1 LYIVNEELSPLEK
14 VLDRL
19 KDYTVRKDEYRA
31 RCPAHNGNSDDSL
44 SIKESEDGRALLRCH
59 ANCEIEDI
67 LEALDLS
74 TTDLFVKG
82 NGHSSPGAAKKA
94 RKATGSGNKK
104 HKILTTDELP
114 DGTYWEFTSP
124 AGEVLYLQRHKR
136 EYYRKVGED
145 RWVTYRGVLDD
156 IAQVLYRLPE
166 LIDGVRSGKTVY
178 HLEGPKDVETA
189 RGRLGVVATT
199 SGSTSSWR
207 PEFRAHYTGADVVVI
222 SDNDAPGRKY
232 ADTVARDLL
241 RVARSVKVVEPP
253 GLDEGGDLTDWVDAG
268 HTPEEFFALV
278 EESPAYGPEEE
289 VPWPEPVPL
298 EIKLPSVQPLDELMV
313 PEPLREWVLDT
324 SRRMDNAPPDFAA
337 AAAIV
342 VAGALVGRKVGVRPK
357 RNDDWT
363 VIPNLW
369 GGLVG
374 LPASMKTPTLNQV
387 LGPVKRLAA
396 EARERHEE
404 VLKEHELD
412 MMVVSAEK
420 AALKKELEVTAK
432 KVVSASA
439 SRGDLDGI
447 RADLEDLEEP
457 DPPTPRRYTTNDTS
471 IEKMAELLMD
481 NPDGLLLY
489 RDELTGWLR
498 SLDKAGHEAARA
510 FYLEGWNGDG
520 SHEVDRIGRGSLF
533 VKALCVSVLGGIQ
546 PGPLSSYV
554 EGAFD
559 DGESADG
566 LLQRLQVLVYPD
578 RGRFEPTDLSP
589 DLDARDQA
597 HNVFKGLADLDVE
610 KFVGHALGES
620 EEVPYLNFGNGAQE
634 VFNDWRAAFE
644 GEVVAGDYPAALES
658 HFMKFRS
665 LFASLALVFEAIDFV
680 GGVEGAGV
688 VISKVN
694 AMRAYAWC
702 EYLRSHAVRIYSPM
716 LDTAEKRAAILLE
729 RIHRGDVDDGVK
741 TRDIW
746 RRGWSRLGTAG
757 DLAEAIALLEG
768 LGWVRRE
775 EVKPN
780 DGGRPSEILRL
791 HPELRE

>member
-1 LYIVNEELSPLEK
+1 VYDGLSPVEK

-19 KDYTVRKDEYRA
+19 TDYTVRKDEYRA
-31 RCPAHNGNSDDSL
+31 RCPAHNGNSNDSL
-44 SIKESEDGRALLRCH
+44 SIKEGDDGRALLICH
-59 ANCEIEDI
+59 AHCEIEDI
-67 LEALDLS
+67 LEALDLGMI
-74 TTDLFVKG
+74 DLFVKD
-82 NGHSSPGAAKKA
+82 NAHRSPGTARKA
-94 RKATGSGNKK
+94 RKATGSGDEK
-104 HKILTTDELP
+104 HKILTTDGLP

-124 AGEVLYLQRHKR
+124 AGEVLYVQRHKR

-166 LIDGVRSGKTVY
+166 LIDGVRAGKTVY

-189 RGRLGVVATT
+189 RKRLGVVATT

-207 PEFRAHYTGADVVVI
+207 PEFRTHYTGADVVVI
-222 SDNDAPGRKY
+222 PDSDAPGRKY

-241 RVARSVKVVEPP
+241 RVARSVKVVELP

-268 HTPEEFFALV
+268 HTSEEFFALV

-337 AAAIV
+337 AAAMV
-342 VAGALVGRKVGVRPK
+342 VAGALLGRKVGVRPK

-387 LGPVKRLAA
+387 LRPVKRLAA
-396 EARERHEE
+396 EARERHE
-404 VLKEHELD
+404 VTLKEHELD
-412 MMVVSAEK
+412 MMVLTAERT
-420 AALKKELEVTAK
+420 ALKKKLEATAK
-432 KVVSASA
+432 KVVSDDA

-589 DLDARDQA
+589 DLDARDRA
-597 HNVFKGLADLDVE
+597 HNVFKGLAELDVE
-610 KFVGHALGES
+610 KFVGHALGEF

-658 HFMKFRS
+658 HFLKYRS

-680 GGVEGAGV
+680 GGVEGAGA

-716 LDTAEKRAAILLE
+716 LETPERRAEVLLK
-729 RIHRGDVDDGVK
+729 RIHRGDVEDGAK

-746 RRGWSRLGTAG
+746 RRGWSRLGTAD
-757 DLAEAIALLEG
+757 DLAEAIAVLEG
-768 LGWVRRE
+768 PGWVRRE

-780 DGGRPSEILRL
+780 NGGRPSEILRL
-791 HPELRE
+791 HPGLRE

>member
-1 LYIVNEELSPLEK
+1 VHEELSPVEK
-14 VLDRL
+14 VLERL
-19 KDYTVRKDEYRA
+19 KDYKVRKDEYRA

-44 SIKESEDGRALLRCH
+44 SIKEGDDGCALLICH
-59 ANCEIEDI
+59 AHCEIEDI
-67 LEALDLS
+67 LEVLDLS
-74 TTDLFVKG
+74 MTDLFVKG
-82 NGHSSPGAAKKA
+82 KGHSSSGTAKKA
-94 RKATGSGNKK
+94 AGPGDKK

-124 AGEVLYLQRHKR
+124 AGEVLYIQRHKR
-136 EYYRKVGED
+136 EYHRKVGED

-166 LIDGVRSGKTVY
+166 LIDGVRAGKTVY

-222 SDNDAPGRKY
+222 PDNDTPGHKY

-241 RVARSVKVVEPP
+241 RVARSVKVVELP
-253 GLDEGGDLTDWVDAG
+253 GLEEGGDLTDWLDAG
-268 HTPEEFFALV
+268 HTSEEFLALV

-289 VPWPEPVPL
+289 EPWPEPVPL
-298 EIKLPSVQPLDELMV
+298 EMKLPSVRALDALMV

-324 SRRMDNAPPDFAA
+324 SRRMDNAPLDFAA

-342 VAGALVGRKVGVRPK
+342 VAGALLGRKVGVRPK

-387 LGPVKRLAA
+387 LRPVKQLAA

-412 MMVVSAEK
+412 MMVVSAER

-489 RDELTGWLR
+489 RDELTGWLQ

-510 FYLEGWNGDG
+510 FYLEAWNGDG

-533 VKALCVSVLGGIQ
+533 VKAVCVSILGGIQ
-546 PGPLSSYV
+546 PAV
-554 EGAFD
+554 
-559 DGESADG
+559 
-566 LLQRLQVLVYPD
+566 
-578 RGRFEPTDLSP
+578 
-589 DLDARDQA
+589 
-597 HNVFKGLADLDVE
+597 
-610 KFVGHALGES
+610 
-620 EEVPYLNFGNGAQE
+620 
-634 VFNDWRAAFE
+634 
-644 GEVVAGDYPAALES
+644 
-658 HFMKFRS
+658 
-665 LFASLALVFEAIDFV
+665 
-680 GGVEGAGV
+680 
-688 VISKVN
+688 
-694 AMRAYAWC
+694 
-702 EYLRSHAVRIYSPM
+702 RSHPTSRAPSTTARAPTVSSSASRFSCIPTAVALTRRTSPP
-716 LDTAEKRAAILLE
+716 TSTPERAP
-729 RIHRGDVDDGVK
+729 
-741 TRDIW
+741 TRSSRIW
-746 RRGWSRLGTAG
+746 RTSTSRSSSVARPERL
-757 DLAEAIALLEG
+757 
-768 LGWVRRE
+768 RRC
-775 EVKPN
+775 PTSTSTTRPRRSSTT
-780 DGGRPSEILRL
+780 GGPPSRARSSPETTRRPSRAIS
-791 HPELRE
+791 

>member
-1 LYIVNEELSPLEK
+1 VTDQLSPVEK

-19 KDYTVRKDEYRA
+19 EDYKEHRGEFRA
-31 RCPAHNGNSDDSL
+31 RCPAHNGYSANSL
-44 SIKESEDGRALLRCH
+44 SIKEGDDGRALLICH
-59 ANCEIEDI
+59 AHCEIEAI

-74 TTDLFVKG
+74 MTDLFVHG

-94 RKATGSGNKK
+94 KKATGSGDEK
-104 HKILTTDELP
+104 HKVLTTDELP

-124 AGEVLYLQRHKR
+124 AGEVLYIQRHKR

-145 RWVTYRGVLDD
+145 RWVTYKGVLDD

-166 LIDGVRSGKTVY
+166 LIDGVRSDKTVY

-189 RGRLGVVATT
+189 RKRLGVVATT

-222 SDNDAPGRKY
+222 PDNDAPGRKY
-232 ADTVARDLL
+232 ADMVARDLR
-241 RVARSVKVVEPP
+241 RVARSVKVVELP
-253 GLDEGGDLTDWVDAG
+253 GLEQGGDLTHWLDAG
-268 HTPEEFFALV
+268 RTPEEFFALV
-278 EESPAYGPEEE
+278 EEWPAYGPEEE
-289 VPWPEPVPL
+289 EPWPEPVPL
-298 EIKLPSVQPLDELMV
+298 EIKLPSVRPLDKLMV

-342 VAGALVGRKVGVRPK
+342 VAGALLGRKVGVRPK

-387 LGPVKRLAA
+387 LRPVKRLAA

-404 VLKEHELD
+404 ALKEHELN
-412 MMVVSAEK
+412 MMVVSAER
-420 AALKKELEVTAK
+420 AALKKKLEATAK

-439 SRGDLDGI
+439 SRGDLDEI
-447 RADLEDLEEP
+447 RADLEGLEEP

-471 IEKMAELLMD
+471 IEKMAELLID

-498 SLDKAGHEAARA
+498 SLDKAGHEPARA
-510 FYLEGWNGDG
+510 FYLEGWSGDG
-520 SHEVDRIGRGSLF
+520 SHEVDRIGRGSQF
-533 VKALCVSVLGGIQ
+533 VKAVCVSILGGIQ

-566 LLQRLQVLVYPD
+566 LLQRLQIFVYPD
-578 RGRFEPTDLSP
+578 RGRFDPTDLSP
-589 DLDARDQA
+589 DLDARDRA
-597 HNVFKGLADLDVE
+597 YKVFKELADLDVE
-610 KFVGHALGES
+610 EFVGHAPGEA
-620 EEVPYLNFGNGAQE
+620 EEVPYLNFDDGAQE
-634 VFNDWRAAFE
+634 VFNNWRATFE
-644 GEVVAGDYPAALES
+644 GEIVAGDYPAALES
-658 HFMKFRS
+658 HFMKYRS
-665 LFASLALVFEAIDFV
+665 LFASLALVFEAIEFV
-680 GGVEGAGV
+680 DGVEGAGV
-688 VISKVN
+688 AITNRN
-694 AMRAYAWC
+694 AARAYAWC
-702 EYLRSHAVRIYSPM
+702 EYLRLHAVRIYSPM
-716 LDTAEKRAAILLE
+716 LDTPERRAEVLLK
-729 RIHRGDVDDGVK
+729 RIHRGDVEDGAK

-757 DLAEAIALLEG
+757 DLAEAIAVLEG

-791 HPELRE
+791 HPEFRE

>member
-1 LYIVNEELSPLEK
+1 VHDELSPVEK
-14 VLDRL
+14 VLERL
-19 KDYTVRKDEYRA
+19 KDYKVRKDEYRA

-44 SIKESEDGRALLRCH
+44 SIKEGDDGRALLTCH
-59 ANCEIEDI
+59 AHCEIGDI
-67 LEALDLS
+67 LDALDLS
-74 TTDLFVKG
+74 VTDLFVKG
-82 NGHSSPGAAKKA
+82 KGHSSPGAAKKA
-94 RKATGSGNKK
+94 KKATGSGDEKY
-104 HKILTTDELP
+104 KILTTGELP
-114 DGTYWEFTSP
+114 DGTYWEFISP
-124 AGEVLYLQRHKR
+124 AGEVLYIQRHKH

-156 IAQVLYRLPE
+156 IAQVLYGLPE
-166 LIDGVRSGKTVY
+166 LIDGVRAGKTVY
-178 HLEGPKDVETA
+178 HVEGPKDVETA
-189 RGRLGVVATT
+189 RKRLGVVATT

-207 PEFRAHYTGADVVVI
+207 PEFLAHYTGADVVVVP
-222 SDNDAPGRKY
+222 DNDDPGRKY
-232 ADTVARDLL
+232 AEAVARDLL
-241 RVARSVKVVEPP
+241 RAARSVKVVELP
-253 GLDEGGDLTDWVDAG
+253 GLDKGGDLTDWLDAG
-268 HTPEEFFALV
+268 HTQDEFFALV

-289 VPWPEPVPL
+289 EPWSEPVPL
-298 EIKLPSVQPLDELMV
+298 EIKLPSIRPLDELMV

-342 VAGALVGRKVGVRPK
+342 VAGALLGRKVGIRPK

-363 VIPNLW
+363 VLPNLW

-387 LGPVKRLAA
+387 LRPVKRLAA

-404 VLKEHELD
+404 ALKEHELD
-412 MMVVSAEK
+412 MMVVSAER
-420 AALKKELEVTAK
+420 AALKKELEATAK

-439 SRGDLDGI
+439 SRGDLNGI

-457 DPPTPRRYTTNDTS
+457 DHPTPRRYTTNDTS

-510 FYLEGWNGDG
+510 FYLEAWNGDG

-533 VKALCVSVLGGIQ
+533 VKAVCVSILGGIQ

-578 RGRFEPTDLSP
+578 RGRFDPTDLSP
-589 DLDARDQA
+589 DLDARDRA
-597 HNVFKGLADLDVE
+597 YKVFKELADLDVE
-610 KFVGHALGES
+610 EFVGHAPGEA
-620 EEVPYLNFGNGAQE
+620 EEVPYLNFDDRAQE

-644 GEVVAGDYPAALES
+644 GEIVAGDYPAALES
-658 HFMKFRS
+658 HFMKYRS

-680 GGVEGAGV
+680 DGVEGAGV
-688 VISKVN
+688 AITKMN
-694 AMRAYAWC
+694 AVRAYVWC

-716 LDTAEKRAAILLE
+716 LDTPERRAEVLLK
-729 RIHRGDVDDGVK
+729 RIHRGDVEDGAK

-757 DLAEAIALLEG
+757 DLAEAIAVLEG

-775 EVKPN
+775 EIKPN
-780 DGGRPSEILRL
+780 EGGRPSEILRL

>member
-1 LYIVNEELSPLEK
+1 MREG
-14 VLDRL
+14 D
-19 KDYTVRKDEYRA
+19 
-31 RCPAHNGNSDDSL
+31 
-44 SIKESEDGRALLRCH
+44 DGRALLICH
-59 ANCEIEDI
+59 AHCEIEDI

-74 TTDLFVKG
+74 MTDLFVKD

-94 RKATGSGNKK
+94 KKATGSGDKK
-104 HKILTTDELP
+104 HKILTTHELP
-114 DGTYWEFTSP
+114 DDTYWEFTSP

-178 HLEGPKDVETA
+178 HVEGPKDVETA

-222 SDNDAPGRKY
+222 PDNDAPGRKY

-253 GLDEGGDLTDWVDAG
+253 GLDEGGDLTDWVNAG

-298 EIKLPSVQPLDELMV
+298 EIKLPSVRPLNELMV

>member
-1 LYIVNEELSPLEK
+1 VNEELSPVEK

-19 KDYTVRKDEYRA
+19 EDYTVRKDEYRA

-44 SIKESEDGRALLRCH
+44 SIKEGDDGRALLTCH

-67 LEALDLS
+67 LEALDLGMA
-74 TTDLFVKG
+74 DLFVKG
-82 NGHSSPGAAKKA
+82 NAHSSPGAAKKA
-94 RKATGSGNKK
+94 KKATRSSDKK
-104 HKILTTDELP
+104 HKILTTDGLP

-124 AGEVLYLQRHKR
+124 AGEVLYIQRHKR

-145 RWVTYRGVLDD
+145 RWVTYKGVLDD
-156 IAQVLYRLPE
+156 ITQVLYRLPE
-166 LIDGVRSGKTVY
+166 LIDGVRSGKTIY

-189 RGRLGVVATT
+189 RERLGVVATT

-207 PEFRAHYTGADVVVI
+207 PEFRAHYTGAEVVVI
-222 SDNDAPGRKY
+222 PDNDAPGRKY
-232 ADTVARDLL
+232 ADTVARDILQ
-241 RVARSVKVVEPP
+241 VARSVKVVHLE
-253 GLDEGGDLTDWVDAG
+253 GLEEGGDLTDWLEAG
-268 HTPEEFFALV
+268 HTVEEFFALV
-278 EESPAYGPEEE
+278 KAAPPYGPEREE
-289 VPWPEPVPL
+289 SWPEPRPL
-298 EIKLPSVQPLDELMV
+298 EVNLPDVRPLDDHMV

-342 VAGALVGRKVGVRPK
+342 VAGALLGRKVGVRPK

-374 LPASMKTPTLNQV
+374 PPASMKTPTLNQV
-387 LGPVKRLAA
+387 LRPVKRLAA

-404 VLKEHELD
+404 ALKEHELD
-412 MMVVSAEK
+412 MMLVSAER
-420 AALKKELEVTAK
+420 AALKKELEATAK

-447 RADLEDLEEP
+447 RADLEDLHEP

-481 NPDGLLLY
+481 NSDGLLLY

-498 SLDKAGHEAARA
+498 SLEKAGHEAARA
-510 FYLEGWNGDG
+510 FYLEAWNGDG

-533 VKALCVSVLGGIQ
+533 VRAVCVSVLGGIQ

-566 LLQRLQVLVYPD
+566 LLQRLQIFVYPD
-578 RGRFEPTDLSP
+578 RGHFEPTDLTP
-589 DLDARDQA
+589 DLDARDRA

-610 KFVGHALGES
+610 EFVGHAPGQA
-620 EEVPYLNFGNGAQE
+620 EEVPYVNFDDGAQE

-644 GEVVAGDYPAALES
+644 GDVVAGDYPAALES
-658 HFMKFRS
+658 HFMKYRS

-680 GGVEGAGV
+680 DGVEGAGV
-688 VISKVN
+688 AIARTN
-694 AMRAYAWC
+694 AARAHVWC
-702 EYLRSHAVRIYSPM
+702 DYLRLHAVRIYSPM
-716 LDTAEKRAAILLE
+716 LDTPERRAEVLLK
-729 RIHRGDVDDGVK
+729 RIHRGDVEDSAK

-757 DLAEAIALLEG
+757 HLAEAIAVLEG

-775 EVKPN
+775 EIKPN
-780 DGGRPSEILRL
+780 EGGRPSEILRL

>member
-1 LYIVNEELSPLEK
+1 VNEELSPVEK

-19 KDYTVRKDEYRA
+19 KDYKVRKDEYRA

-44 SIKESEDGRALLRCH
+44 SIKEGDDGCALLICH
-59 ANCEIEDI
+59 AHCEIEDI
-67 LEALDLS
+67 LEVLDLS
-74 TTDLFVKG
+74 MTDLFVKG
-82 NGHSSPGAAKKA
+82 KGHSSSGTAKKA
-94 RKATGSGNKK
+94 AGPGDKK

-124 AGEVLYLQRHKR
+124 AGEVLYIQRHKR
-136 EYYRKVGED
+136 EYHRKVGED
-145 RWVTYRGVLDD
+145 RWVTYKGVLDD
-156 IAQVLYRLPE
+156 IAQVLYGLPE
-166 LIDGVRSGKTVY
+166 LIDGVRAGKTVY

-222 SDNDAPGRKY
+222 PDNDTPGHKY

-241 RVARSVKVVEPP
+241 RVARSVKVVELP
-253 GLDEGGDLTDWVDAG
+253 GLEEGGDLTDWLDAG
-268 HTPEEFFALV
+268 HTSEEFLALV

-289 VPWPEPVPL
+289 EPWPEPVPL
-298 EIKLPSVQPLDELMV
+298 EMKLPSVRALDALMV

-324 SRRMDNAPPDFAA
+324 SRRMDNAPLDFAA

-342 VAGALVGRKVGVRPK
+342 VAGALLGRKVGVRPK

-387 LGPVKRLAA
+387 LRPVKQLAA

-412 MMVVSAEK
+412 MMVVSAER

-489 RDELTGWLR
+489 RDELTGWLQ

-510 FYLEGWNGDG
+510 FYLEAWNGDG

-533 VKALCVSVLGGIQ
+533 VKAVCVSILGGIQ
-546 PGPLSSYV
+546 PAV
-554 EGAFD
+554 
-559 DGESADG
+559 
-566 LLQRLQVLVYPD
+566 
-578 RGRFEPTDLSP
+578 
-589 DLDARDQA
+589 
-597 HNVFKGLADLDVE
+597 
-610 KFVGHALGES
+610 
-620 EEVPYLNFGNGAQE
+620 
-634 VFNDWRAAFE
+634 
-644 GEVVAGDYPAALES
+644 
-658 HFMKFRS
+658 
-665 LFASLALVFEAIDFV
+665 
-680 GGVEGAGV
+680 
-688 VISKVN
+688 
-694 AMRAYAWC
+694 
-702 EYLRSHAVRIYSPM
+702 RSHPTSRAPSTTARAPTVSSSASRFSCIPTAVALTRRTSPP
-716 LDTAEKRAAILLE
+716 TSTPERAP
-729 RIHRGDVDDGVK
+729 
-741 TRDIW
+741 TRSSRIW
-746 RRGWSRLGTAG
+746 RTSTSRSSSVARPERL
-757 DLAEAIALLEG
+757 
-768 LGWVRRE
+768 RRC
-775 EVKPN
+775 PTSTSTTRPRRSSTT
-780 DGGRPSEILRL
+780 GGPPSRARSSPETTRRPSRAIS
-791 HPELRE
+791 

>member
-1 LYIVNEELSPLEK
+1 M
-14 VLDRL
+14 
-19 KDYTVRKDEYRA
+19 
-31 RCPAHNGNSDDSL
+31 
-44 SIKESEDGRALLRCH
+44 
-59 ANCEIEDI
+59 
-67 LEALDLS
+67 
-74 TTDLFVKG
+74 
-82 NGHSSPGAAKKA
+82 
-94 RKATGSGNKK
+94 
-104 HKILTTDELP
+104 
-114 DGTYWEFTSP
+114 
-124 AGEVLYLQRHKR
+124 
-136 EYYRKVGED
+136 
-145 RWVTYRGVLDD
+145 
-156 IAQVLYRLPE
+156 
-166 LIDGVRSGKTVY
+166 
-178 HLEGPKDVETA
+178 
-189 RGRLGVVATT
+189 
-199 SGSTSSWR
+199 
-207 PEFRAHYTGADVVVI
+207 
-222 SDNDAPGRKY
+222 
-232 ADTVARDLL
+232 
-241 RVARSVKVVEPP
+241 P
-253 GLDEGGDLTDWVDAG
+253 GLEEGGDLTDWLDAG
-268 HTPEEFFALV
+268 RTPEEFFALV
-278 EESPAYGPEEE
+278 EEWPAYGPEEE
-289 VPWPEPVPL
+289 EPWPEPLPFEV
-298 EIKLPSVQPLDELMV
+298 ELPSVRPLDELMV

-337 AAAIV
+337 AAAVV
-342 VAGALVGRKVGVRPK
+342 VAGALLGRKFGVRPK

-387 LGPVKRLAA
+387 LRPVKRLAA

-404 VLKEHELD
+404 VHKEHELD
-412 MMVVSAEK
+412 MMVVSAER
-420 AALKKELEVTAK
+420 AALKKELEATAK

-447 RADLEDLEEP
+447 RADLEVLEEP

-510 FYLEGWNGDG
+510 FYLEAWNGDG

-533 VKALCVSVLGGIQ
+533 VKAVCVSVLGGIQ

-578 RGRFEPTDLSP
+578 RGRFDPTDLPP
-589 DLDARDQA
+589 DLDARDRA
-597 HNVFKGLADLDVE
+597 HKVFKGLADLDVE
-610 KFVGHALGES
+610 GFVGHAPGEA
-620 EEVPYLNFGNGAQE
+620 EEVPYLNFDDGAQK

-644 GEVVAGDYPAALES
+644 GENVAGDHPAALES
-658 HFMKFRS
+658 HFMKYRS

-680 GGVEGAGV
+680 DGVEGAGV
-688 VISKVN
+688 AISKAN
-694 AMRAYAWC
+694 AARAYVWC
-702 EYLRSHAVRIYSPM
+702 EYLRLHAVRIYSPM
-716 LDTAEKRAAILLE
+716 LDTPKRRAEVLLK
-729 RIHRGDVDDGVK
+729 RIHRGDVEDGAK

-757 DLAEAIALLEG
+757 DLAKAIAVLED

-775 EVKPN
+775 EVRHK

>member
-1 LYIVNEELSPLEK
+1 MHDELSPVEK

-19 KDYTVRKDEYRA
+19 EDYKVRKDEYRA

-44 SIKESEDGRALLRCH
+44 SIKEGDDGRALLICH
-59 ANCEIEDI
+59 AHCGKEDI
-67 LEALDLS
+67 LEALGLS
-74 TTDLFVKG
+74 MTDLFAQG
-82 NGHSSPGAAKKA
+82 NGHGSPGAAKKA
-94 RKATGSGNKK
+94 KKATGSGNEK
-104 HKILTTDELP
+104 HKILTAGELP

-124 AGEVLYLQRHKR
+124 AGEILYIQRHKR

-145 RWVTYRGVLDD
+145 GWVTHGGVLDD
-156 IAQVLYRLPE
+156 VAQVLYRLPE
-166 LIDGVRSGKTVY
+166 LIDGVRSGKIVY
-178 HLEGPKDVETA
+178 HLEGPKDVETV
-189 RGRLGVVATT
+189 RRRLGVVATT

-207 PEFRAHYTGADVVVI
+207 PEFRAHYTGADVVI
-222 SDNDAPGRKY
+222 IPDNDAPGRKY

-241 RVARSVKVVEPP
+241 RVARSVKVVELP
-253 GLDEGGDLTDWVDAG
+253 GLEEGGDLTDWLDAG
-268 HTPEEFFALV
+268 RTPEEFFALV
-278 EESPAYGPEEE
+278 KAAPPYGPVEEE
-289 VPWPEPVPL
+289 PWPEPVPL
-298 EIKLPSVQPLDELMV
+298 EVKLPSVRPLDELMV
-313 PEPLREWVLDT
+313 PEPLKEWVLDT
-324 SRRMDNAPPDFAA
+324 SKRMDNAPPDFAGA
-337 AAAIV
+337 
-342 VAGALVGRKVGVRPK
+342 AGALLGRKVGVRPK

-387 LGPVKRLAA
+387 LRPVKRLAA

-404 VLKEHELD
+404 ALGEHELD
-412 MMVVSAEK
+412 MMVVSAER
-420 AALKKELEVTAK
+420 AALKKELEATAK

-447 RADLEDLEEP
+447 RADLEGLEEP

-471 IEKMAELLMD
+471 IEKMAELLVD

-510 FYLEGWNGDG
+510 FYLEAWNGDG

-533 VKALCVSVLGGIQ
+533 VKAVCVSVLGGIQ

-578 RGRFEPTDLSP
+578 RGRFDPTDISP
-589 DLDARDQA
+589 DLDARDRA
-597 HNVFKGLADLDVE
+597 HKVLKGLADLDVE
-610 KFVGHALGES
+610 GFVGRAPGEA
-620 EEVPYLNFGNGAQE
+620 EDVPYVNFDDGAQQ

-658 HFMKFRS
+658 HFMKYRS
-665 LFASLALVFEAIDFV
+665 LFASLALVFEVIDFV
-680 GGVEGAGV
+680 DGVEGAG
-688 VISKVN
+688 IAITKGN
-694 AMRAYAWC
+694 AVRAYVWC
-702 EYLRSHAVRIYSPM
+702 EYLRLHAVRIYSSM
-716 LDTAEKRAAILLE
+716 LNTPERHAEVLLK
-729 RIHRGDVDDGVK
+729 RIHRGDVEDGAK

-757 DLAEAIALLEG
+757 DLAEAITVLEG

-775 EVKPN
+775 EVKPSE
-780 DGGRPSEILRL
+780 GGRPSEILRL

>member
-1 LYIVNEELSPLEK
+1 MSKPLSPVEK
-14 VLDRL
+14 VLGRL
-19 KDYTVRKDEYRA
+19 EDYKEHRGEFRA
-31 RCPAHNGNSDDSL
+31 RCPAHHGNSANSL
-44 SIKESEDGRALLRCH
+44 SIKAGDDGRALLVCH
-59 ANCEIEDI
+59 AHCETEDV
-67 LEALDLS
+67 LEALALS
-74 TTDLFVKG
+74 MTDLFVQG
-82 NGHSSPGAAKKA
+82 NGHGSSGAAKQAKKA
-94 RKATGSGNKK
+94 AGSGNEK
-104 HKILTTDELP
+104 HKTLTTDELP
-114 DGTYWEFTSP
+114 DSTYWEFTSP
-124 AGEVLYLQRHKR
+124 AGEVLYIQRHKR

-145 RWVTYRGVLDD
+145 RWTTYRGVLDD
-156 IAQVLYRLPE
+156 TAQVLYRLPE
-166 LIDGVRSGKTVY
+166 LIEGVRSGKTVY

-189 RGRLGVVATT
+189 RQTLGVVATT
-199 SGSTSSWR
+199 SGSASSWR

-222 SDNDAPGRKY
+222 PDNDAPGRTY

-241 RVARSVKVVEPP
+241 QVARGVKVVELP
-253 GLDEGGDLTDWVDAG
+253 GLEEGGDLTDWLDAG
-268 HTPEEFFALV
+268 HTPEEFFTLV
-278 EESPAYGPEEE
+278 EEWPVYGPEEE
-289 VPWPEPVPL
+289 PWPEPVPL
-298 EIKLPSVQPLDELMV
+298 EIKLPSVRPLDKTMV

-337 AAAIV
+337 AAAVV
-342 VAGALVGRKVGVRPK
+342 VAGALLGRKVGVRPK

-387 LGPVKRLAA
+387 LRPVNRLAA
-396 EARERHEE
+396 EAREMHEE
-404 VLKEHELD
+404 VHKEHELD
-412 MMVVSAEK
+412 MMVVSAER
-420 AALKKELEVTAK
+420 AALKKELEATAK

-447 RADLEDLEEP
+447 RADLEGLEEP

-510 FYLEGWNGDG
+510 FYLEAWNGDG
-520 SHEVDRIGRGSLF
+520 AHEVDRIGRGSLF
-533 VKALCVSVLGGIQ
+533 VKAVCVSVLGGIQ
-546 PGPLSSYV
+546 PGPLSTYV

-578 RGRFEPTDLSP
+578 RGRFNPTDLSP

-597 HNVFKGLADLDVE
+597 HKVLKGLADLDVE
-610 KFVGHALGES
+610 GLVGHASGES
-620 EEVPYLNFGNGAQE
+620 EEVPYLNFDDGAQE
-634 VFNDWRAAFE
+634 VFNDWRVAFE

-658 HFMKFRS
+658 HFMKYRS
-665 LFASLALVFEAIDFV
+665 LFASLALVFEAIDFID
-680 GGVEGAGV
+680 GVEGAGV
-688 VISKVN
+688 AITKTN
-694 AMRAYAWC
+694 AARAYAWC
-702 EYLRSHAVRIYSPM
+702 EYLRLHAVRIFSPM
-716 LDTAEKRAAILLE
+716 LDTPKRRAEVLLG
-729 RIHRGDVDDGVK
+729 RIHRGDVEDGAK

-757 DLAEAIALLEG
+757 DLAEAIAVLED

-791 HPELRE
+791 HPELRD

>member
-1 LYIVNEELSPLEK
+1 
-14 VLDRL
+14 
-19 KDYTVRKDEYRA
+19 
-31 RCPAHNGNSDDSL
+31 
-44 SIKESEDGRALLRCH
+44 
-59 ANCEIEDI
+59 
-67 LEALDLS
+67 
-74 TTDLFVKG
+74 
-82 NGHSSPGAAKKA
+82 
-94 RKATGSGNKK
+94 
-104 HKILTTDELP
+104 
-114 DGTYWEFTSP
+114 
-124 AGEVLYLQRHKR
+124 
-136 EYYRKVGED
+136 
-145 RWVTYRGVLDD
+145 VLDD

-166 LIDGVRSGKTVY
+166 LIDGVRAGKTVY

-222 SDNDAPGRKY
+222 PDNDTPGHKY

-241 RVARSVKVVEPP
+241 RVARSVKVVELP
-253 GLDEGGDLTDWVDAG
+253 GLEEGGDLTDWLDAG
-268 HTPEEFFALV
+268 HTSEEFLALV

-289 VPWPEPVPL
+289 EPWPEPVPL
-298 EIKLPSVQPLDELMV
+298 EMKLPSVRALDALMV

-324 SRRMDNAPPDFAA
+324 SRRMDNAPLDFAA

-342 VAGALVGRKVGVRPK
+342 VAGALLGRKVGVRPK

-387 LGPVKRLAA
+387 LRPVKQLAA

-412 MMVVSAEK
+412 MMVVSAER

-489 RDELTGWLR
+489 RDELTGWLQ

-510 FYLEGWNGDG
+510 FYLEAWNGDG

-533 VKALCVSVLGGIQ
+533 VKAVCVSILGGIQ
-546 PGPLSSYV
+546 PAV
-554 EGAFD
+554 
-559 DGESADG
+559 
-566 LLQRLQVLVYPD
+566 
-578 RGRFEPTDLSP
+578 
-589 DLDARDQA
+589 
-597 HNVFKGLADLDVE
+597 
-610 KFVGHALGES
+610 
-620 EEVPYLNFGNGAQE
+620 
-634 VFNDWRAAFE
+634 
-644 GEVVAGDYPAALES
+644 
-658 HFMKFRS
+658 
-665 LFASLALVFEAIDFV
+665 
-680 GGVEGAGV
+680 
-688 VISKVN
+688 
-694 AMRAYAWC
+694 
-702 EYLRSHAVRIYSPM
+702 RSHPTSRAPSTTARAPTVSSSASRFSCIPTAVALTRRTSPP
-716 LDTAEKRAAILLE
+716 TSTPERAP
-729 RIHRGDVDDGVK
+729 
-741 TRDIW
+741 TRSSRIW
-746 RRGWSRLGTAG
+746 RTSTSRSSSVARPERL
-757 DLAEAIALLEG
+757 
-768 LGWVRRE
+768 RRC
-775 EVKPN
+775 PTSTSTTRPRRSSTT
-780 DGGRPSEILRL
+780 GGPPSRARSSPETTRRPSRAIS
-791 HPELRE
+791 